1 MKSRILTTKKV
12 GFSLAEMMVVM
23 LLIAVV
29 LVASAPMVT
38 RKMTRDR
45 GTDKIFDMLGS
56 DPRNAVE
63 YIKGR
68 NQRIFMNAK
77 NDGYV
82 GIVETG
88 VEIPKNSVIFGNA
101 SVNPASSDFVG
112 VGFNTSVATN
122 SVAIGYNAKA
132 AKNSVAIGQ
141 VNTDN
146 SHGAI
151 AVGYNVNMERNSS
164 QSIAVGYNS
173 KIASYSSGSIAVGYN
188 VKIDANTSDAIAVGK
203 GASVGSRS
211 SQSVAI
217 GLSANVDNNSENS
230 IAIGTAAKIKNG
242 ANKSIVI
249 GVNSSTTADNTV
261 VIGSDISLEHSDR
274 GVLASDKLSKYGVVG
289 GNRVYIGNEDTV
301 VYIPGHLVVGGNT
314 LLGERGEGY
323 RTFLSHKTHGKN
335 NWHIKS
341 IEVNKNANDDFR
353 WGEDVDALMNSSRR
367 VNLRQDYDGNSS
379 SRQQGSSNSTS
390 RSDIRLKNVGEIY
403 AESLDALSKLNF
415 YHFTFKDDKSKE
427 PQVGVMAQ
435 DLQKVFPNS
444 VKADRNGWLTI
455 RWDEMFFAA
464 INAIKELNA
473 KISDIVLDITSL
485 KTSYQEQQATI
496 KSQAEIIETLQKEIA
511 SLNDRVEKLENSK

>member
-1 MKSRILTTKKV
+1 MLKDKVMATKKS

-101 SVNPASSDFVG
+101 TVNPASSGFVG

-132 AKNSVAIGQ
+132 NTTGSIAIGQANVNNSNGSVAVGYSARALDQAPNSVAIGY
-141 VNTDN
+141 N
-146 SHGAI
+146 AI
-151 AVGYNVNMERNSS
+151 AFRAPS
-164 QSIAVGYNS
+164 
-173 KIASYSSGSIAVGYN
+173 
-188 VKIDANTSDAIAVGK
+188 
-203 GASVGSRS
+203 
-211 SQSVAI
+211 SVAI
-217 GLSANVDNNSENS
+217 GHHSQAVGEKSVAVGYSTKAEPTAVAVGNNVKASGS
-230 IAIGTAAKIKNG
+230 G
-242 ANKSIVI
+242 SVVI
-249 GVNSSTTADNTV
+249 GSNIATNLKDTV
-261 VIGSDISLEHSDR
+261 VIGKGIDLFDTTSFERYGTSDENRIFL
-274 GVLASDKLSKYGVVG
+274 GDK
-289 GNRVYIGNEDTV
+289 DTIV
-301 VYIPGHLVVGGNT
+301 HIRGHLIVGGNT
-314 LLGERGEGY
+314 ILGERGRGY
-323 RTFLSHKTHGKN
+323 RTFISHKTYGKD

-353 WGEDVDALMNSSRR
+353 WGEDIDTFATRR
-367 VNLRQDYDGNSS
+367 AGRIINFRTDYDGVNGSS
-379 SRQQGSSNSTS
+379 SRQQGSSNSSS
-390 RSDIRLKNVGEIY
+390 RSDVRLKNVGEIY

-444 VKADRNGWLTI
+444 VKADRDGWLTI